1 MQLFNRQG
9 TARTPNGGTDAA
21 PTYSYRGRCGRCGGA
36 GGSDA
41 WAYTGYTCY
50 DCGGSGIG
58 PTQVE
63 KLYTQE
69 RLDKLNAT
77 LAKRH
82 AAAAAKRAAEHARI
96 EAEKASERA
105 AWREA
110 HAEFLAKLDTLSR
123 GRDEG
128 DFWVKFERDF
138 LARQGEP
145 SERQREIV
153 ERELAK
159 RARDAA
165 ARHVGKPGDRITVTL
180 TTERVIDCSWGT
192 YPRIVSYLHIAR
204 DEAGNCIVYK
214 GAGDFPGEGQT
225 LKVKATIK
233 EHTTYNGIPQTV
245 IARPKVL
252 ETEAA

>member
-9 TARTPNGGTDAA
+9 TARTPNGGTDVA

-41 WAYTGYTCY
+41 WAYTGWNCY

-58 PTQVE
+58 QTQVE

-82 AAAAAKRAAEHARI
+82 AAAAARRAAEHARI
-96 EAEKASERA
+96 EAEKAAERA

-110 HAEFLAKLDTLSR
+110 NAEFLAKLDALSR
-123 GRDEG
+123 GREES

-138 LARQGEP
+138 LARQCDP
-145 SERQREIV
+145 TERQLEIV
-153 ERELAK
+153 ERELSK

-165 ARHVGKPGDRITVTL
+165 ARHVGRVGDRITVTL
-180 TTERVIDCSWGT
+180 TTERVVDCSWGSF
-192 YPRIVSYLHIAR
+192 PRIVSYLHIAR
-204 DEAGNCIVYK
+204 DEAGNAFVYK
-214 GAGDFPGEGQT
+214 GSGDFPGEGQT
-225 LKVKATIK
+225 LTVKATVK
-233 EHTTYNGIPQTV
+233 EHGFYNGLPQTI